1 MPVAVFYAC
10 PTHPE
15 VGRDAP
21 EACPKCGTKLVPEP
35 RKWHE
40 RSMEAETLGSAT
52 PKPRVKRE
60 E

>member
-15 VGRDAP
+15 VGRD
-21 EACPKCGTKLVPEP
+21 G
-35 RKWHE
+35 HE